1 MDSVPIY
8 CRIWNIFEYIKEVL
22 KQVRVTLCRTDVLHY
37 RNGLLICSRSKFDEL
52 KEFHLVLFEKKRT
65 NFATFGTFFSNVK

>member
-1 MDSVPIY
+1 MESVPIY

-52 KEFHLVLFEKKRT
+52 KEFHLVLFETKRT
-65 NFATFGTFFSNVK
+65 NFATFGIFFSNVK